1 MDTARDR
8 LEVVDG
14 ERPRIEE
21 TVPPH
26 DVERVVVEHVRLVA
40 AAHTHL
46 HGEVAFL
53 AVGVQL
59 RRRMDVAV
67 VVRRALEHLSVVV
80 AVALR
85 DLDQPRRLEYEVAL
99 VDFGPETVGRPA
111 RDDDV
116 VAVLVRDVAEDR
128 LERAR
133 ALVDEDDFVAL
144 AVAEEVVHLLLRA
157 AEGDLDV
164 VVPHQHAAAGELVA
178 FRVDAVGL
186 EVAMRMRVR
195 NPLVTLDLLE
205 VADSH
210 HAAGRLEV
218 VQDRLQPDETLHP
231 HDLFGQERSVV
242 SELDV
247 TLAGDVA
254 QTLVER
260 HGYRI
265 SAVIWAN
272 RRPIAGANLKP
283 WPLQGEPITT
293 RPRRSRMKCSSG
305 VVVYMQV
312 SAPTGSGSASGYVRA
327 THSAIRS
334 TSAGSGSPSS
344 SGPTLA
350 PAWCAP
356 AFRP

>member
-1 MDTARDR
+1 MDATGDR
-8 LEVVDG
+8 LEIVHR
-14 ERPRIEE
+14 ERPRVEVA
-21 TVPPH
+21 VPAH
-26 DVERVVVEHVRLVA
+26 DVERVVVEHVGLVA
-40 AAHTHL
+40 AAHAHL
-46 HGEVAFL
+46 HRELSLVA
-53 AVGVQL
+53 VRVQL

-67 VVRRALEHLSVVV
+67 VVRRALEHLPVLV
-80 AVALR
+80 AIALR
-85 DLDQPRRLEYEVAL
+85 DLDQPGRLEHEVAL
-99 VDFGPETVGRPA
+99 FALRPEAVGRPA

-128 LERAR
+128 LERPG

-164 VVPHQHAAAGELVA
+164 VVPHQHAAAGDLVA

-195 NPLVTLDLLE
+195 NPLVTLHLLE
-205 VADSH
+205 VADLH

-218 VQDRLQPDETLHP
+218 VQDRLHPDETLHP

-283 WPLQGEPITT
+283 WPLQAEPITT
-293 RPRRSRMKCSSG
+293 RPRRPRMKCSSG
-305 VVVYMQV
+305 VVVYMHA
-312 SAPTGSGSASGYVRA
+312 SAATGSGSASG
-327 THSAIRS
+327 
-334 TSAGSGSPSS
+334 
-344 SGPTLA
+344 
-350 PAWCAP
+350 
-356 AFRP
+356 